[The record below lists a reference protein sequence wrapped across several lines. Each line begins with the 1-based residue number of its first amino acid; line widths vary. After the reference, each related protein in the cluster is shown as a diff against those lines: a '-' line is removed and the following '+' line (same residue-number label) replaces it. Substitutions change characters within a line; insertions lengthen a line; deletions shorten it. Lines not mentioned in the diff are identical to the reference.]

1 MASIPL
7 TATEGG
13 GRKYAMPGVE
23 EERALDTG
31 VLLQMPRTI
40 LMELELHRLLGLAC
54 EKASDVC
61 GKKKTCCRSF
71 GYHCTSTTVMD
82 VWSVEVV

>member
-13 GRKYAMPGVE
+13 GRKDAMPGVE

-31 VLLQMPRTI
+31 VLFVLAMPAS
-40 LMELELHRLLGLAC
+40 EPSLAD
-54 EKASDVC
+54 ATDYLD
-61 GKKKTCCRSF
+61 GT
-71 GYHCTSTTVMD
+71 
-82 VWSVEVV
+82 